1 MSKYQLRIVNKSG
14 SPRRFF
20 FFTAPPVFSGSVA
33 AKDIYTNTWVSVYVA
48 NKSAATV
55 TTQLDFYAFCGP
67 KTEVSGKTIIETG
80 SSRDTP
86 AKLGSNSAKG
96 SSYLTY
102 WDQENQNFR
111 WDDQDQPD
119 SAAPGCYSITTDHGF
134 TLNDNVTIGLAMMKQ
149 GDEFATPVTVI
160 KAQPGMKY
168 DIAPVVKF
176 YVATGDKKYGELFD
190 FVAQSTESGEYDFS
204 STGGGSGYN
213 SGDITYDNHGQW
225 TQTKYTTQS
234 LMSLSGFG
242 GDPSKAN
249 SVDWLKAFVKFTRP
263 ILDSHAQNVLY
274 EAARHALSEIE
285 YNPGPLYFSED
296 GKTLTIRYEFPLP
309 DGDGGDDYPLVSK
322 PLPWYPTKP
331 DSEVFI
337 SIDARNEIL
346 QVKFTPSWQKIQ
358 ELTGDF
364 GNTSLGAPAV
374 PKALASALDDQI
386 NAVSGELP
394 NGETWTITA

>member
-1 MSKYQLRIVNKSG
+1 
-14 SPRRFF
+14 
-20 FFTAPPVFSGSVA
+20 
-33 AKDIYTNTWVSVYVA
+33 
-48 NKSAATV
+48 
-55 TTQLDFYAFCGP
+55 
-67 KTEVSGKTIIETG
+67 
-80 SSRDTP
+80 
-86 AKLGSNSAKG
+86 
-96 SSYLTY
+96 
-102 WDQENQNFR
+102 
-111 WDDQDQPD
+111 
-119 SAAPGCYSITTDHGF
+119 
-134 TLNDNVTIGLAMMKQ
+134 
-149 GDEFATPVTVI
+149 
-160 KAQPGMKY
+160 MKY